1 MSNLHAL
8 TATAPTTGAYFSGA
22 SSEWI
27 GELVRV
33 ALPNGDTD
41 YLRVTELRPGDIL
54 VGASE
59 FTAGGILATTGM
71 AYADPNDGQPT
82 YQAVWVYRPGQ
93 PLVVEVAAG
102 PLPIDSPEVSLTLS
116 LPDQRVET
124 ALLYNAQRHGAQSP
138 LARHTVATLIAPT
151 LPQPRLVIGV
161 GPSTRGLDCWGV
173 FYNGQETGQ
182 NGRDFL
188 HVVSMAAATA
198 RLTAK
203 RWREVGQ

>member
-1 MSNLHAL
+1 MQTLNI
-8 TATAPTTGAYFSGA
+8 APTAGAYFSGA
-22 SSEWI
+22 SSEWV
-27 GELVRV
+27 GELIRV
-33 ALPNGDTD
+33 ALPNGETD

-54 VGASE
+54 IGTSE

-71 AYADPNDGQPT
+71 ALADPDDGQPT

-102 PLPIDSPEVSLTLS
+102 PLPIDSPEVSLSIS
-116 LPDQRVET
+116 LPDERVEA

-138 LARHTVATLIAPT
+138 LARHTVATIIAPA
-151 LPQPRLVIGV
+151 LPKPALMIAV
-161 GPSTRGLDCWGV
+161 GPSGWGLDCWGI
-173 FYNGQETGQ
+173 FYNGVEWGQ

-203 RWREVGQ
+203 RWRTGEQ